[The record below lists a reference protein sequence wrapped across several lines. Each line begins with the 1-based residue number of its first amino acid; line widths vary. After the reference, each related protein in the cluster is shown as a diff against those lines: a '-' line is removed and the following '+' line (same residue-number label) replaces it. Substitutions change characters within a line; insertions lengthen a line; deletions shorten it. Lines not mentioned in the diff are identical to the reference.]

1 MARKTSRRVS
11 RFAKEEKFGE
21 VYAYLL
27 DSGFTEKEA
36 LWGANEPLDLNSEQV
51 KELIEHRVALIEMYM
66 RDGFTYQQS
75 RERASQDLDAKLE
88 SRNIKETN
96 LFYEISP

>member
-1 MARKTSRRVS
+1 MARKSSRRVS

-21 VYAYLL
+21 IYGYLI
-27 DSGFTEKEA
+27 DSGFSEKEA
-36 LWGANEPLDLNSEQV
+36 LWGANEPIDLNSDQV
-51 KELIEHRVALIEMYM
+51 KELIEHRIALIEMYM
-66 RDGFTYQQS
+66 RDGYNYSQAK
-75 RERASQDLDAKLE
+75 ERASQDLDAKLE